1 MNCYTPKN
9 IKINKFIFIFTIFSI
24 FFLLQTTG
32 TKAEEKNV
40 IKVGYPTVHGFTE
53 IKDGVYSGY
62 AYEYLREIA
71 KYTGWEYEFIEMS
84 LSDALSE
91 LRDGNIDILAGMFK
105 TDQTIKLYDF
115 PEYNSGYTYTTLSKL
130 KDNKN
135 ISQSNFST
143 FHGIKV
149 GYFDTYKIRLNNFI
163 QFCKYAG
170 INDISLIEYPFKTG
184 KELSE
189 ALEDKEVDA
198 IIGGDLLLD
207 SNEMVVAKFGS
218 MPQYFATTK
227 GKTEIIQKLN
237 DAIFKIKENDSSFEQ
252 NLYNK
257 YFQNSIDHSIVFSK
271 EEQDYIN
278 NMAPLKAIYI
288 DNYIPM
294 QYYDSDNKKA
304 QGVFVDFLNLL
315 SKKSG
320 LRFELVRA
328 KNYED
333 AYQIIKDNKAD
344 LFIGTPSVYS
354 VADENKITLTKSYI
368 TLDMVK
374 VFRKNEKI
382 RDNEKKIVALPIGYN
397 FFDINNNYEINYY
410 DTLEECLSAV
420 EKGKADLTYGNS
432 YSISNYITSGYYP
445 NLTFISNSFQVEA
458 SIGLS
463 KNADKNLINIINKVV
478 YSLSQDEIQDII
490 YNNTIN
496 IKHQTTIKKFFFD
509 NLALCITIIL
519 LIFIMI
525 STFIYIIV
533 KMEFKNLKMTKS
545 TLLEK
550 SQKDFLTGLYNRE
563 ACEQLVTEYLSTK
576 NSSTYCAF
584 VIIDIDHFKE
594 INDSFGHKIGDDL
607 LKEFS
612 KILKE
617 SFSNQDI
624 ICRLGGDEFV
634 VFMKDINEENL
645 QIVNEKLQQIST
657 LMDKE
662 VRYNGFSKKIS
673 LSIGSII
680 TKRSIEFNNMYKQ
693 SDKLLYDVKRN
704 GRNGFKIKNLTN

>member
-1 MNCYTPKN
+1 MNRHIPKN
-9 IKINKFIFIFTIFSI
+9 IKINKFIFVFTIFSI
-24 FFLLQTTG
+24 CFLLQTTG
-32 TKAEEKNV
+32 IKAEEKNV
-40 IKVGYPTVHGFTE
+40 IKVGYPTVNGFTE

-71 KYTGWEYEFIEMS
+71 KYTGWEYEFIEMN
-84 LSDALSE
+84 LNDALSE
-91 LRDGNIDILAGMFK
+91 LRNGNIDIVAGMIK
-105 TDQTIKLYDF
+105 NDQTIELYDF
-115 PEYNSGYTYTTLSKL
+115 PEYNAGYTYTTLLKL

-143 FHGIKV
+143 LNGIKV
-149 GYFDTYKIRLNNFI
+149 GYFDTYKIKLNNFI
-163 QFCKYAG
+163 QFCNYSG
-170 INDISLIEYPFKTG
+170 INDISLIEYPHKTG

-189 ALEDKEVDA
+189 ALEAKEVDA

-207 SNEMVVAKFGS
+207 SNQIVVAKFGS
-218 MPQYFATTK
+218 IPQYFATTK
-227 GKTEIIQKLN
+227 GKTEITQKLN

-252 NLYNK
+252 QLYNK
-257 YFQNSIDHSIVFSK
+257 YFQSSIDHSIVFSK
-271 EEQDYIN
+271 EEQDYISKIP
-278 NMAPLKAIYI
+278 PLKAVYI
-288 DNYIPM
+288 DNFIPM
-294 QYYDSDNKKA
+294 QYYDSDNKKP
-304 QGVFVDFLNLL
+304 QGVFIDFINLVA
-315 SKKSG
+315 KKSG

-333 AYQIIKDNKAD
+333 AYEMIKDNKAD

-354 VADENKITLTKSYI
+354 IADENKITLTKSYI

-397 FFDINNNYEINYY
+397 FFETDKDYEINYY
-410 DTLEECLSAV
+410 DTLEDCLLAI
-420 EKGKADLTYGNS
+420 EKGNADLTYGNS

-445 NLTFISNSFQVEA
+445 NLIFISNNLQVDA
-458 SIGLS
+458 SIGLN
-463 KNADKNLINIINKVV
+463 KNTDKNLMNIINKVV
-478 YSLSQDEIQDII
+478 YSLSQDEIQDIV

-496 IKHQTTIKKFFFD
+496 ITHPTTIKKFFFD
-509 NLALCITIIL
+509 NLALCTTIIL
-519 LIFIMI
+519 LIFII
-525 STFIYIIV
+525 IFTFIYIII
-533 KMEFKNLKMTKS
+533 KMEFKNLKMAKS
-545 TLLEK
+545 ILLEK

-563 ACEQLVTEYLSTK
+563 ACEQLVTEYLNTK
-576 NSSTYCAF
+576 NSSVYAAF
-584 VIIDIDHFKE
+584 IIIDIDNFKD

-607 LKEFS
+607 LKDFS

-634 VFMKDINEENL
+634 IFMKDINEENL
-645 QIVNEKLQQIST
+645 ENVNEKLQQIST

-662 VRYNGFSKKIS
+662 VNYNGFSKKIS

-680 TKRSIEFNNMYKQ
+680 TKQSIGFNNMYKQ

-704 GRNGFKIKNLTN
+704 GRNAFKIKNLNN